1 MNLLKKD
8 LERNNERKV
17 MFGICFIFIIA
28 MLIGS
33 AYTSPLYPTNYG
45 YDSAIF
51 MLIGKAMVNGKTVYV
66 DMFDHKG
73 PILYFIEALGYY
85 LGGRTGI
92 WILQCI
98 FGLVTIFFTYATW
111 KLIYNKQQGLRM
123 NDWLVVLVSGY
134 SIFFYT
140 FASGNLSEEYS
151 LPFIAGCIYGFVK
164 YVIRIEKEIKHS
176 WIYAV
181 FYGASIAILVLIRM
195 NNAVAVCAG
204 VLVIAVYLI
213 YKKEYKNLLYNILGG
228 MLGCSLI
235 LVPVIIYFLSK
246 NALDDMIYATFLY
259 NFKYASEIGH
269 QALTEDIVIYGMLYF
284 PIVVSVCLMLSK
296 LIQSHRRREKVAFID
311 VLIITMQCCSIISL
325 LMMNVYGHYF
335 TIYIPVYMLVLSRCF
350 VFEKKKMLNLV
361 VLSCTCLYTAI
372 AFYFLGVSVY
382 YNLISDTA
390 REKASIIYSD
400 TQRIPEEERDSIIGY
415 DIYSAYYLQGDI
427 LPCYKYYTLQDWWSI
442 SNPDIKVEF
451 LEWLKEEN
459 PLWLLV
465 RPTIKDEDMIQIL
478 QTRYELKIMNDYLH
492 YYRLVE

>member
-246 NALDDMIYATFLY
+246 NALDDMIYATF
-259 NFKYASEIGH
+259 
-269 QALTEDIVIYGMLYF
+269 
-284 PIVVSVCLMLSK
+284 
-296 LIQSHRRREKVAFID
+296 
-311 VLIITMQCCSIISL
+311 
-325 LMMNVYGHYF
+325 
-335 TIYIPVYMLVLSRCF
+335 
-350 VFEKKKMLNLV
+350 
-361 VLSCTCLYTAI
+361 
-372 AFYFLGVSVY
+372 
-382 YNLISDTA
+382 
-390 REKASIIYSD
+390 
-400 TQRIPEEERDSIIGY
+400 
-415 DIYSAYYLQGDI
+415 
-427 LPCYKYYTLQDWWSI
+427 
-442 SNPDIKVEF
+442 
-451 LEWLKEEN
+451 
-459 PLWLLV
+459 
-465 RPTIKDEDMIQIL
+465 
-478 QTRYELKIMNDYLH
+478 
-492 YYRLVE
+492 